1 LSNIDPNSDHSQ
13 DHTLQK
19 SEKKL
24 LQTGKLLLL
33 GLLLIAP
40 LVACEPA
47 SHAEQAREPVVVDSS
62 CGENGMLATRL
73 FGGITAD
80 IEWSADSVRCESM
93 SRPNSAGIRLRFTG
107 AVDDEQLAFIIA
119 LPDLE
124 PGQSGKEFASNVTV
138 TVEGSGR
145 FFSNPNMDSC
155 WTDVMSEEQTAA
167 DDGRYTLTGTL
178 YCVTPLGE
186 LNGDTAVSVTELSFA
201 SIVDWSNK

>member
-1 LSNIDPNSDHSQ
+1 
-13 DHTLQK
+13 
-19 SEKKL
+19 L
-24 LQTGKLLLL
+24 LHTGKLLLS

-47 SHAEQAREPVVVDSS
+47 SHAKQTREPEVDDSS

-93 SRPNSAGIRLRFTG
+93 SHPNSAGIRLSFTG
-107 AVDDEQLAFIIA
+107 AVGNEQLAFIIA
-119 LPDLE
+119 LPDLN
-124 PGQSGKEFASNVTV
+124 PGQSGKEFASNVTL

-155 WTDVMSEEQTAA
+155 WTDVTSVEQPAA
-167 DDGRYTLTGTL
+167 DGGRYTVTGTL

-186 LNGDTAVSVTELSFA
+186 LNGDTAVSITELSFA
-201 SIVDWSNK
+201 SIVDWGNT

>member
-1 LSNIDPNSDHSQ
+1 M
-13 DHTLQK
+13 
-19 SEKKL
+19 EKKL
-24 LQTGKLLLL
+24 LHTGKFLLP

-47 SHAEQAREPVVVDSS
+47 SHAQQTREPVVDDSS

-73 FGGITAD
+73 YGGIKAD

-107 AVDDEQLAFIIA
+107 AVGDEQLAFIIA
-119 LPDLE
+119 LPDLK
-124 PGQSGKEFASNVTV
+124 PGQSGKEFASNVTL

-155 WTDVMSEEQTAA
+155 WTDVTSVELPAA
-167 DDGRYTLTGTL
+167 DGGRYTLTGTL

-186 LNGDTAVSVTELSFA
+186 LNGDSSVSITELSFA
-201 SIVDWSNK
+201 SIVDWGNK

>member
-1 LSNIDPNSDHSQ
+1 MLH
-13 DHTLQK
+13 
-19 SEKKL
+19 
-24 LQTGKLLLL
+24 TGKLSLL
-33 GLLLIAP
+33 GLPLIAP
-40 LVACEPA
+40 LAACEPA
-47 SHAEQAREPVVVDSS
+47 SHVEQAREPVVVESS

-80 IEWSADSVRCESM
+80 IEWSAESVRCESM
-93 SRPNSAGIRLRFTG
+93 SRPNSAGIRLHFTG

-119 LPDLE
+119 LPDLK

-145 FFSNPNMDSC
+145 FFSSPNMDSC
-155 WTDVMSEEQTAA
+155 WTDVTSGEQQTA

-186 LNGDTAVSVTELSFA
+186 LNGDTAVSITELSFT
-201 SIVDWSNK
+201 SLVDWSNR